1 MLGLLVWE
9 DMYNYEEGIYSQ
21 VVGDMV
27 GGHAIR
33 AVGWGH
39 DPEDG
44 SLYWICQNQW
54 SIYWGELGYINI
66 KAGSFYID
74 TWALSCQPDLETPF
88 IDLQPDLGKPHEHTH
103 KKKEDMTFWE
113 KILKEK
119 DS

>member
-1 MLGLLVWE
+1 
-9 DMYNYEEGIYSQ
+9 
-21 VVGDMV
+21 MV